1 MIALRAEKAVFE
13 DQCIE
18 IVRLREEKDKLKA
31 ELLTASEYILQLE
44 EKTHTSNVNSLAIL
58 KQFKGAEIE
67 IETLKTYIND
77 LKAQMN
83 MHYVPVKGDIID
95 QKLANFLNNFSDKS
109 QLKVQFQRE
118 QPGIY
123 EFGLQRVNLKV
134 SGGKI
139 VVRVG
144 GGFLQ
149 IDEFIQ

>member
-1 MIALRAEKAVFE
+1 VIALRAEKAVFE

-77 LKAQMN
+77 LKA
-83 MHYVPVKGDIID
+83 
-95 QKLANFLNNFSDKS
+95 
-109 QLKVQFQRE
+109 
-118 QPGIY
+118 
-123 EFGLQRVNLKV
+123 
-134 SGGKI
+134 
-139 VVRVG
+139 
-144 GGFLQ
+144 
-149 IDEFIQ
+149 